1 MKRLTVMLGIGLMS
15 VTTLGGVAAA
25 QENDDDDY
33 PEVAS
38 IAVSDATLSC
48 PQPFTVSG
56 DGFEPGDTVTITF
69 DGESI
74 GSATVDDQGEFSADV
89 TAPDAAAGSH
99 TVTASNSDS
108 AKATV
113 SCVGPAAPGVAFTGA
128 NITVGLL
135 LLVGL
140 VVAGAGA
147 LLLGRRRAGA
157 QS

>member
-1 MKRLTVMLGIGLMS
+1 MRRVAAVVGMMLAILA
-15 VTTLGGVAAA
+15 LGGGAGA
-25 QENDDDDY
+25 QTY
-33 PEVAS
+33 PPDVAS
-38 IAVSDATLSC
+38 ISVSDATLSC

-56 DGFEPGDTVTITF
+56 DGFVPGDTVTVTF

-74 GSATVDDQGEFSADV
+74 GSATVDEQGEFSVEV

-108 AKATV
+108 ASATV

-140 VVAGAGA
+140 LVAGAGA